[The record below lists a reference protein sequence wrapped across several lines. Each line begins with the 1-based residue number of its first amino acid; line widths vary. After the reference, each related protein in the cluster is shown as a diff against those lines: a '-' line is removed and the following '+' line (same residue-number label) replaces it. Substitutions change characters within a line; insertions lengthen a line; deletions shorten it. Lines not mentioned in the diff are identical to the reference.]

1 MEENTNVVTT
11 ENNAVE
17 TTEGRSKVGVAIVLG
32 VATLVGAGVTV
43 GVQKGVKLV
52 KNLKKKHKAKKAAKN
67 NVDDDVVDGEF
78 TEVDEE
84 EFETEE

>member
-1 MEENTNVVTT
+1 MEENTNVVTM

-17 TTEGRSKVGVAIVLG
+17 TTECGSKIGVAIVLS
-32 VATLVGAGVTV
+32 AAALVGAGVTV

-52 KNLKKKHKAKKAAKN
+52 KNLKKKHEAKRAAKN
-67 NVDDDVVDGEF
+67 NVDEGEF
-78 TEVDEE
+78 VEVDYD